1 MNIVLFG
8 ITGFGN
14 CVMEQMIDLNL
25 APKKIVTRYEKN
37 SDPYTNQK
45 HIYSLAEEKNIPVEY
60 DVSCVK
66 GSYDLCIVATYHK
79 FINLEKMNLKYAYNI
94 HPSLL
99 PKYKGKDPINEV
111 IKKKEKISGVTV
123 HKLTNKF
130 DEGEIFFQEKILIG
144 NFDKGAIMKQM
155 FPIYKSLTKKLLNL
169 HLKKDFEK

>member
-37 SDPYTNQK
+37 RDPYTKQK
-45 HIYSLAEEKNIPVEY
+45 HIYSLAKKRNIPVEY
-60 DVSCVK
+60 DVSYVK

-79 FINLEKMNLKYAYNI
+79 LLDLKKMNLKNAYNI

-111 IKKKEKISGVTV
+111 IKNKEKISGVTV
-123 HKLTNKF
+123 HRLTNKF
-130 DEGEIFFQEKILIG
+130 DEGEIIFQEKIFI
-144 NFDKGAIMKQM
+144 NIFDKREIIKQM
-155 FPIYKSLTKKLLNL
+155 MPIYKLMTKKILNL
-169 HLKKDFEK
+169 HLHKNFEK

>member
-1 MNIVLFG
+1 MNIVLFA

-37 SDPYTNQK
+37 SDPYTDQK
-45 HIYSLAEEKNIPVEY
+45 HIYSLATEKNIPIEY
-60 DVSCVK
+60 DVSYVK

-79 FINLEKMNLKYAYNI
+79 LLNLEKMNFKYAYNI

-99 PKYKGKDPINEV
+99 PKYKGRDPINDV

-130 DEGEIFFQEKILIG
+130 DEGEILYQEKILISSF
-144 NFDKGAIMKQM
+144 NKGEIIKQM
-155 FPIYKSLTKKLLNL
+155 MPIYKLLTKKILNL
-169 HLKKDFEK
+169 HLQKDFEK